1 MKKEEIQIKGKYVY
15 LQKKFNMK
23 KILFSAAFLCG
34 ISAANAQAINEV
46 KLNIFNTIALQSVEV
61 GYEHFI
67 DTNQSIGFEVH
78 INDRFSYWTESKKE
92 GKFKKFNT
100 NSIVANYNIYF
111 GGNDGEHASGFMLT
125 PFLKYR
131 FGNYERDR
139 ESIRTETDMNAFII
153 GLGGGYKLVK
163 FDAFTVAPFISIAR
177 NFSEEVSEEFMGI
190 EINGGV
196 TIGYRF

>member
-1 MKKEEIQIKGKYVY
+1 
-15 LQKKFNMK
+15 MK

-46 KLNIFNTIALQSVEV
+46 KLNIFNTIAIQSVEV

-67 DTNQSIGFEVH
+67 DTNQSIGFEAH
-78 INDRFSYWTESKKE
+78 IKDRFSYWTESKKE
-92 GKFKKFNT
+92 GKYKKFNT
-100 NSIVANYNIYF
+100 NSIVVNYNMYF
-111 GGNDGEHASGFMLT
+111 GGNSDEHASGFVLT

-131 FGNYERDR
+131 FGKYERDR
-139 ESIRTETDMNAFII
+139 EYGRTETDMNAFII

-163 FDAFTVAPFISIAR
+163 FDAFTVAPFVSVAR

-190 EINGGV
+190 EINAGV